1 MNETGKL
8 HGSGDMAADIEKIR
22 GDIASL
28 KDDLARLVKGLASN
42 AKGEISEESRRL
54 YAKLSEQSERSAKL
68 LAREVEERPLATLLL
83 AFGIGFIGG
92 SLMRR

>member
-1 MNETGKL
+1 
-8 HGSGDMAADIEKIR
+8 MAADIDKIR

-28 KDDLARLVKGLASN
+28 KDDFARVVKDLASN
-42 AKGEISEESRRL
+42 AKGEISDETKRL
-54 YAKLSEQSERSAKL
+54 YAKLSQQSERSAKR
-68 LAREVEERPLATLLL
+68 LAREVEERPLTTLLL